1 MRRDAA
7 YCQANSPLYRPQE
20 KEGQE
25 VINPEIK
32 SLIDAVAKQ
41 TDAIGR
47 LVEQNQLLIAALVE
61 GQLDQDNEGP
71 ASYMDGS
78 TVNGQAQ
85 DSL

>member
-7 YCQANSPLYRPQE
+7 YCQANPALHQE
-20 KEGQE
+20 KEGQMTSKD
-25 VINPEIK
+25 VKRLAK
-32 SLIDAVAKQ
+32 SVAKQ

-61 GQLDQDNEGP
+61 GQLDQDDERP

-78 TVNGQAQ
+78 PVNGQSQ
-85 DSL
+85 DAL